1 MSTIPETQKALC
13 ERCGRPMRP
22 RGVLAKDMRGTMA
35 WGHSGKCTSCVQ
47 PNGPGD
53 RSDVVKAEKPVA
65 AAEPPVEAENVTVT
79 GVRLQNT
86 ISSADVERQ

>member
-1 MSTIPETQKALC
+1 
-13 ERCGRPMRP
+13 MRP
-22 RGVLAKDMRGTMA
+22 RGVLADMPGTMA
-35 WGHSGKCTSCVQ
+35 WGHSGKCKSCVQ

-65 AAEPPVEAENVTVT
+65 AAEPAVEAENVTVT

-86 ISSADVERQ
+86 ISSAGIERQ